1 MSTTERRGTIELDG
15 RRLSWRAL
23 GEGPPLLLLN
33 GYAATAADWD
43 PGFLAALGQTHEV
56 ICPDNRGVGGS
67 LVGELT
73 PPLTAAAMAADAEVL
88 LDELEIDRLPIAGW
102 SMGGFIA
109 QELAVRAPARVE
121 ALVLLGTSPGG
132 AAIVSAEPGVFQ
144 RLIDHTGSPEEQ
156 ARRLLSLLFPP
167 GVADAM
173 GPEVVEIV
181 ATARAALT
189 DTGLDAQE
197 SAVAAWHRNEPPPPP
212 DPAPPVLVAHGDR
225 DVLLPPAN
233 AAALAAR
240 WPGATVELFA
250 GGGHAFMA
258 QEPDRLAE
266 LITSF
271 LHQ

>member
-1 MSTTERRGTIELDG
+1 MSATERTGTIELDG
-15 RRLSWRAL
+15 RQLAWRAL

-33 GYAATAADWD
+33 GYAATAEDWD
-43 PGFLAALGQTHEV
+43 PQFLAALGRSHEV

-67 LVGELT
+67 PVGELT
-73 PPLTAAAMAADAEVL
+73 PPLTAAAMAADAEAL
-88 LDELEIDRLPIAGW
+88 LDDLGIDRLTVAGW

-109 QELAVRAPARVE
+109 QELTVRAPARVE

-132 AAIVSAEPGVFQ
+132 AAIVPGDRGVFQ

-156 ARRLLSLLFPP
+156 AQRLLSLLFPP
-167 GVADAM
+167 EVAAAM
-173 GPEVVEIV
+173 GPDVVEIM

-189 DTGLDAQE
+189 EAGLDAQE
-197 SAVAAWHRNEPPPPP
+197 SAVTAWHRNEPPPPP
-212 DPAPPVLVAHGDR
+212 DPPPPVLVAHGEEDI
-225 DVLLPPAN
+225 VLPSGN

-240 WPGATVELFA
+240 WPNARVELFA

-271 LHQ
+271 L